1 MAKDLQYAIECTIRY
16 YALLPKTM
24 LVVPPGS
31 SYGEAGDIEGT
42 LGTEQID
49 VLKWQEPPHL
59 VLANLPTTQP
69 EAADGSAS
77 ETEVELVKTNV
88 RALFEQSGEKLSE
101 SLAYWLYGDRVEA
114 KVMMSFLKRY
124 GPLDGPDR
132 SKVNKDGVLN
142 FYEGAQYFGLLR
154 RLLRGAWRGDGHALK
169 LIKSTLRAQTRP
181 EFIIEGK
188 QAEIVVDDLKSFVC
202 LLFLRD
208 LATGKIK
215 LCESPDCP
223 TPYRLQRRKGDRFC
237 SHECAVLVNVRE
249 FRKRET
255 SGNKSRREKR

>member
-1 MAKDLQYAIECTIRY
+1 
-16 YALLPKTM
+16 M
-24 LVVPPGS
+24 LVVPPDS

-42 LGTEQID
+42 LGTERID

-59 VLANLPTTQP
+59 VLANLPTTKP
-69 EAADGSAS
+69 EGVEGSAR
-77 ETEVELVKTNV
+77 EDEELKV
-88 RALFEQSGEKLSE
+88 RVALDLISGEKPGE
-101 SLAYWLYGDRVEA
+101 SLTHWLYGDRVEP

-124 GPLDGPDR
+124 GPLHGPER
-132 SKVNKDGVLN
+132 LKANKDSVLN

-154 RLLRGAWRGDGHALK
+154 RLLRGAWRGDDNALK
-169 LIKSTLRAQTRP
+169 SIKSSLHAKARP
-181 EFIIEGK
+181 EFIFEGK
-188 QAEIVVDDLKSFVC
+188 RAEIVMDDLESFVC

-223 TPYRLQRRKGDRFC
+223 TPYRLQHRKGDRFC

-249 FRKRET
+249 FRKREAKE
-255 SGNKSRREKR
+255 NKSRREKR